1 VHPGTSLAELDEL
14 SSLLQVPLVAGTI
27 NRGSDVVSAGLI
39 ANDWAAFCGLD
50 TTTTEMAVRL
60 NVTVSGLFDA
70 VRRLGR

>member
-1 VHPGTSLAELDEL
+1 
-14 SSLLQVPLVAGTI
+14 
-27 NRGSDVVSAGLI
+27 VVSAGLI